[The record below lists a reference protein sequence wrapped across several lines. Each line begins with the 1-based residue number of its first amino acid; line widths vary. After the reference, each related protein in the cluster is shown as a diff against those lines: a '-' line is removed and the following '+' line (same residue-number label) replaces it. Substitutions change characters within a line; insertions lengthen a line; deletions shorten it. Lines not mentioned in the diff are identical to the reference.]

1 MNKWI
6 SVNDRLPDNSNVVLA
21 YNLKNSRGIY
31 IHKIYFAFYYEY
43 RWTQSNDAAWKM
55 DVTHWMPL
63 PNPPKEESESIGNIE
78 QLNAIELANELKD
91 FHNDNSNSMYDICFN
106 PIYLTLF
113 NDSADMLLKQEQ
125 KIEKLKK
132 DLHNVIVRSAQEIT
146 QLRSDL
152 EDCTCQ
158 GGHSEAYLK
167 AKGKL

>member
-63 PNPPKEESESIGNIE
+63 PNPPEEESEPIGNSE
-78 QLNAIELANELKD
+78 QLPIAWIKKEYSPDCGYFFNIYEHEIDGYMPVYTHPMRKLTDEEIAKELEKFISDGGSVFDIWGWTKFILKKANEK
-91 FHNDNSNSMYDICFN
+91 
-106 PIYLTLF
+106 
-113 NDSADMLLKQEQ
+113 
-125 KIEKLKK
+125 
-132 DLHNVIVRSAQEIT
+132 
-146 QLRSDL
+146 
-152 EDCTCQ
+152 
-158 GGHSEAYLK
+158 
-167 AKGKL
+167 